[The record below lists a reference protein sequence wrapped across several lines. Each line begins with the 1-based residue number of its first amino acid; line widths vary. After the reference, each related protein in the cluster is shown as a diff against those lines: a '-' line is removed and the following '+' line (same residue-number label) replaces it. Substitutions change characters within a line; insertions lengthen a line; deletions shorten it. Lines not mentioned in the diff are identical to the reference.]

1 MHASNGSFTRREFV
15 GAVLASACARKAS
28 SELRIVSLSPSTTE
42 TVAALGALANLVGR
56 TRYCNYP
63 AEAAAVPIVGGYV
76 DANLEAILAQQP
88 SLVVGARGPGIE
100 SVVRS
105 LQTRGLATYFPETE
119 SVDGICTMVDGIGA
133 RIGKTP
139 EAATLV
145 SKIRAEIAMVTMSA
159 KSAKRPRVLVLFG
172 LDPIVAA
179 GPLGFPNEL
188 LRLSGADNAIAT
200 GPAYPA
206 LSMEEVAH
214 LDADII
220 LDTVMGGASLQANTP
235 GWKLVRAVREHKVVP
250 LKDETLLRPGPR
262 VAEGLRALA
271 RTLREIT

>member
-1 MHASNGSFTRREFV
+1 MQSTIGLTRRGFVV
-15 GAVLASACARKAS
+15 GALSASCTRKTS

-42 TVAALGALANLVGR
+42 TVAALGALAKLVGR

-63 AEAAAVPIVGGYV
+63 PEAAAVPIVGGYV

-88 SLVVGARGPGIE
+88 SLVLGARGPGIE
-100 SVVRS
+100 SS
-105 LQTRGLATYFPETE
+105 LETRGVATYFPETE
-119 SVDGICTMVDGIGA
+119 SVDGICAMVAGVGS
-133 RIGKTP
+133 RVGKNP
-139 EAATLV
+139 EAEALV
-145 SKIRAEIAMVTMSA
+145 KKIRADIDAISTST

-188 LRLSGADNAIAT
+188 LRLSGADNAITA
-200 GPAYPA
+200 GPAYPS
-206 LSMEEVAH
+206 LSLEEVAH

-220 LDTVMGGASLQANTP
+220 LDTVMGGASLQTDTP
-235 GWKLVRAVREHKVVP
+235 GWKLVRAVRERKVIP

-271 RTLREIT
+271 RTLREAT